1 MTFVQHFLLEECFD
15 FNQTFSPT
23 YKKIM
28 LNRVAALSTML
39 DCKLKTKGKCFQQ
52 GYNLCISNIVRSILF
67 TMLGSVLL
75 TMLQHVAR
83 A

>member
-52 GYNLCISNIVRSILF
+52 GYNFAYPTLSEAF
-67 TMLGSVLL
+67 F
-75 TMLQHVAR
+75 LQCWEVFF
-83 A
+83 